1 MHTPPKPTAV
11 GEAVAALLGLGVAE
25 PAARRVVEGAA
36 IRLGDDVEAP
46 ALIKAALQELG
57 R

>member
-1 MHTPPKPTAV
+1 M
-11 GEAVAALLGLGVAE
+11 GLGVAE
-25 PAARRVVEGAA
+25 PAARRVVDQAA
-36 IRLGDDVEAP
+36 IRLGESATEA

>member
-1 MHTPPKPTAV
+1 M
-11 GEAVAALLGLGVAE
+11 GLGVAE
-25 PAARRVVEGAA
+25 AAARRVVESAA
-36 IRLGDDVEAP
+36 ARLGDTAPEP

>member
-1 MHTPPKPTAV
+1 M
-11 GEAVAALLGLGVAE
+11 GLGVAE
-25 PAARRVVEGAA
+25 VAARRVVDQAVSA
-36 IRLGDDVEAP
+36 WARTRREA

>member
-1 MHTPPKPTAV
+1 
-11 GEAVAALLGLGVAE
+11 VAALLGLGVAE
-25 PAARRVVEGAA
+25 AAARRGVETAA
-36 IRLGDDVEAP
+36 IRLGDGVEAP

>member
-1 MHTPPKPTAV
+1 M
-11 GEAVAALLGLGVAE
+11 GLSIAE
-25 PAARRVVEGAA
+25 VMARRAVEQAEARLGEGAEVA
-36 IRLGDDVEAP
+36 

>member
-1 MHTPPKPTAV
+1 
-11 GEAVAALLGLGVAE
+11 VAE
-25 PAARRVVEGAA
+25 AAARRVVETAA
-36 IRLGDDVEAP
+36 IRLGDGVEAP